1 MQKNYDVFGNIYIF
15 QKRHKLFIIII
26 LECTINKLQKGFYQ

>member
-26 LECTINKLQKGFYQ
+26 LEYKNN